1 MPLDEKEAMLF
12 GEITANIER
21 CFDRI
26 KKLEDMNKTL
36 YSLATSVEKM
46 VDEVKRINTRL
57 GIVENDTKELSGKSG
72 KRWDSLVDKA
82 IWLLAGALLTYTLK
96 QIGIGG

>member
-1 MPLDEKEAMLF
+1 MPLDEKEAIML

-26 KKLEDMNKTL
+26 KKLEDTQKTL

-57 GIVENDTKELSGKSG
+57 GIVENDTKELTGKGG
-72 KRWDSLVDKA
+72 KRWDNLVNNM
-82 IWLLAGALLTYTLK
+82 IWLVAGGLVTWAFS
-96 QIGIGG
+96 QIRNGG